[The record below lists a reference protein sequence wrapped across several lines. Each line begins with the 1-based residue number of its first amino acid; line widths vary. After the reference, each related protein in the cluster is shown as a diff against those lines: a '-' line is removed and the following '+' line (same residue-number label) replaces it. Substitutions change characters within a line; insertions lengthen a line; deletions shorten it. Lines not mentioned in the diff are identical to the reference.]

1 MTRRLSNEALN
12 AIFAQETDKVFY
24 QMLTLTPRDKD
35 FEPVYVFNSSET
47 ENGEPKIIP
56 HNGHEFIAFPFKIN
70 IPGEGKDASTEL
82 TLSIANVDRSL
93 TETIRKL
100 VKPIDITL
108 EVVLADHPDIV
119 EAGPWYMTMSAVT
132 VDALQIEG
140 VLTVDRFLDEP
151 FTADRMDATIFPA
164 LF

>member
-1 MTRRLSNEALN
+1 MTRRLSNDALA

-24 QMLTLTPRDKD
+24 QLLTLTPRDEG

-47 ENGEPKIIP
+47 EEGEPKVIK
-56 HNGHEFIAFPFKIN
+56 HNGHDYIAFPFRIN
-70 IPGEGKDASTEL
+70 VPGEGEDASTEL
-82 TLSIANVDRSL
+82 SLSIANVDRSL
-93 TETIRKL
+93 TETIRKI
-100 VKPIDITL
+100 VKPIDVTL
-108 EVVLADHPDIV
+108 EIVLADHPDIV
-119 EAGPWYMTMSAVT
+119 EAGPWQMTLESVT

-140 VLTVDRFLDEP
+140 SLIVDRFLDEP

>member
-70 IPGEGKDASTEL
+70 IPGEGEDASTEL

-100 VKPIDITL
+100 VKPIDVTL

-119 EAGPWYMTMSAVT
+119 EAGPWHMTMSAVT

-140 VLTVDRFLDEP
+140 ILTVDRFLDEP

>member
-1 MTRRLSNEALN
+1 MTRRLSNDALA

-24 QMLTLTPRDKD
+24 QLLTLAPRDEG

-47 ENGEPKIIP
+47 EEGEPKTIE
-56 HNGHEFIAFPFKIN
+56 HNGHKFVAFPFRIN
-70 IPGEGKDASTEL
+70 VPGEGEDASTEL
-82 TLSIANVDRSL
+82 SLSIANVDRSL
-93 TETIRKL
+93 TETIRKII
-100 VKPIDITL
+100 KPIDVTL
-108 EVVLADHPDIV
+108 EIVLADHPDIV
-119 EAGPWYMTMSAVT
+119 EAGPWNMSLESVN

-140 VLTVDRFLDEP
+140 SLIVDRFLDEP

>member
-1 MTRRLSNEALN
+1 MRQLSRDALN

-24 QMLTLTPRDKD
+24 QLLTLTPQDEG
-35 FEPVYVFNSSET
+35 FEPVYVYNSTET
-47 ENGEPKIIP
+47 ENGEPREIE
-56 HNGHEFIAFPFKIN
+56 HNGHTYIAYPFQIN
-70 IPGEGKDASTEL
+70 LPGEGEDSSTEL

-93 TETIRKL
+93 TETIRKI
-100 VKPIDITL
+100 VKPINVTL
-108 EVVLADHPDIV
+108 EVVLADHLEIT
-119 EAGPWYMTMSAVT
+119 EAGPWELQLSNVN

-140 VLTVDRFLDEP
+140 TLIVDRFLDEP